1 MYILRKKKK
10 IQYNTKKK
18 WKTAPQMKCGKK
30 KQFQYHWHNL
40 HPRAL
45 TYLSLILV
53 LLMLQYYF
61 PYSQLSLW
69 TNYTLLLSCRCYWKG
84 QLLLLQI
91 NLVNYLDVAYH
102 GQLKSYYWYYHYT
115 VVIETEITL
124 YFWMFCHFL
133 LLLLCSI
140 LNNQCL
146 SIIGETLQ
154 DERING
160 GAFVASDGVHFPH
173 KLIPVRHRIFWH

>member
-1 MYILRKKKK
+1 
-10 IQYNTKKK
+10 
-18 WKTAPQMKCGKK
+18 MKNSTTNEMWKK

-45 TYLSLILV
+45 TYLSLILA

-124 YFWMFCHFL
+124 YFWM
-133 LLLLCSI
+133 
-140 LNNQCL
+140 L
-146 SIIGETLQ
+146 SFSSPSALFNSEQSVSFYYRWNTT
-154 DERING
+154 RWKN
-160 GAFVASDGVHFPH
+160 
-173 KLIPVRHRIFWH
+173 